1 MSRLSTL
8 QRFFRGGAL
17 VPGLSRA
24 APLADAGTLPGEC
37 DVLVIGGGF
46 IGCFTALALAER
58 GLRVTLCEKGVIAG
72 EASGRSI
79 GWIDSQYLSPRKM
92 ELIDHSKRLW
102 ERMDERLGASTGY
115 RRCGLL
121 SLFKS
126 PEDAEAAQQW
136 LASVQGLPGV
146 DARLVGARE
155 AAGLLPAGADT
166 RHGGLYQPSDACAEP
181 TRAAPAV
188 ALAAGRLGAN
198 VLQNCAVRGIECQA
212 GRVSGVH
219 TERGYVATQAV
230 VLAGGA
236 WSPLLARR
244 LGLPLP
250 QLMAF
255 GSAQRIRP
263 TAAGPDTSAWLA
275 QGIYRANGDGSYTVG
290 AVNGAA
296 PLTPTTLRH
305 LRQMLPAIRQM
316 WSQVDPVFSLGTF
329 LRELQHLRG
338 WSLDGVSPF
347 ERCRILQPETR
358 DGVLRGILGALHAHY
373 PLFAD
378 ARVEETWAGALVSTP
393 DNMPVI
399 SGVERIPGLFLGTGF
414 YYGLT
419 MGPAAGQ
426 ALADLVSGE
435 APVFDITPYRY
446 ERFID
451 GSQLQFQA

>member
-1 MSRLSTL
+1 MNRITPLR
-8 QRFFRGGAL
+8 RFFHGGAL
-17 VPGLSRA
+17 EHGVSRA
-24 APLADAGTLPGEC
+24 APVPDAGMLPREC
-37 DVLVIGGGF
+37 DVVVIGGGF

-92 ELIDHSKRLW
+92 ELIDCSKRLW
-102 ERMDERLGASTGY
+102 ERMDERIGASTGY

-126 PEDAEAAQQW
+126 PDDADAARQW

-146 DARLVGARE
+146 DAYLVDARE
-155 AAGLLPAGADT
+155 AASLLPAGADT

-181 TRAAPAV
+181 TLAAPAV

-198 VLQNCAVRGIECQA
+198 VLQHCAVRGIECQA
-212 GRVSGVH
+212 GRVSAVH
-219 TERGYVATQAV
+219 TERGRIAAQAV

-263 TAAGPDTSAWLA
+263 AVAGPDTSAWLA

-305 LRQMLPAIRQM
+305 LWQMLPAIRQM
-316 WSQVDPVFSLGTF
+316 WSQVDPVFSLDTF
-329 LRELQHLRG
+329 LHDLKHLRG
-338 WSLDGVSPF
+338 WPLDGPSPF

-358 DGVLRGILGALHAHY
+358 HGVLRETLGQLQAHY

-399 SGVERIPGLFLGTGF
+399 SGVERMPGLFLGTGF

-426 ALADLVSGE
+426 ALADLVSGRTPE
-435 APVFDITPYRY
+435 FDVHPYRH
-446 ERFID
+446 ERFVD
-451 GSQLQFQA
+451 GSALQFQA

>member
-1 MSRLSTL
+1 MPGVGR
-8 QRFFRGGAL
+8 A
-17 VPGLSRA
+17 VPVANS
-24 APLADAGTLPGEC
+24 DTLPGEC
-37 DVLVIGGGF
+37 DVVVIGGGF
-46 IGCFTALALAER
+46 IGCFTALSLAER

-92 ELIDHSKRLW
+92 ELIDHSKHLW
-102 ERMDERLGASTGY
+102 EQLDERVGASTGY

-121 SLFKS
+121 SQFKS
-126 PEDAEAAQQW
+126 SEDVEVARQW

-146 DARLVGARE
+146 DARLVNARE
-155 AAGLLPAGADT
+155 AASLLPTGADT

-188 ALAAGRLGAN
+188 ALAARRLGAN

-212 GRVSGVH
+212 GRVSRVH
-219 TERGYVATQAV
+219 TELGCVATQAV

-263 TAAGPDTSAWLA
+263 NSAGPDTSAWLA

-296 PLTPTTLRH
+296 PLTPTILRH
-305 LRQMLPAIRQM
+305 LWKMLPAIRQM
-316 WSQVDPVFSLGTF
+316 WSQVDPVFSLDTF
-329 LRELQHLRG
+329 LRELKHLRG

-347 ERCRILQPETR
+347 ERCRILQPEIR
-358 DGVLRGILGALHAHY
+358 DGVLRGILSQLQAQF

-378 ARVEETWAGALVSTP
+378 VHVEETWAGALVSTP

-435 APVFDITPYRY
+435 TPAFDVTPYRY

-451 GSQLQFQA
+451 GSKLQFQT